1 MKRYHASTIQTTDS
15 FFISRQDHDYL
26 LKHHQKFLLHLF
38 ETYESRWN
46 IDGLIFKDV
55 ETKDNAKL
63 QKYLASPQKDKFLQ
77 KEGVLI

>member
-1 MKRYHASTIQTTDS
+1 MKDS

-46 IDGLIFKDV
+46 IDGLIFKEV
-55 ETKDNAKL
+55 LIKDNVKL
-63 QKYLASPQKDKFLQ
+63 QKCLSSPQKDKFLQ
-77 KEGVLI
+77 KEGVLL

>member
-1 MKRYHASTIQTTDS
+1 MKDS

-46 IDGLIFKDV
+46 IDGLIFKEV
-55 ETKDNAKL
+55 LIKDNAKL
-63 QKYLASPQKDKFLQ
+63 QKCLSSPQKDRFLQ